1 MKKIF
6 CARCETF
13 PPKIK
18 LFVYMSTTSK
28 IAIGVGLASG
38 ALLAAWL
45 LTGTRKEKTKKLIV
59 KGTARLK
66 ETLKAEDQAKKIF
79 DDSEIHYV

>member
-1 MKKIF
+1 
-6 CARCETF
+6 
-13 PPKIK
+13 
-18 LFVYMSTTSK
+18 MSTTSK

-45 LTGTRKEKTKKLIV
+45 LTGTRKEKTKKFIT

-66 ETLKAEDQAKKIF
+66 ETLQTENQSYVF
-79 DDSEIHYV
+79 DDSEAHYV